1 MKLVID
7 KDLTYYPNDIVYK
20 SMQSMLI
27 YLLQRPDGV
36 LQSQLVRKFKIT
48 VVWIERLEKTGA
60 IRVTS
65 KWIGKDPKKVNRP
78 WIYTVKVWNKRKALN
93 IIQKDVTIHKMISKE
108 SEVADRISR
117 LLDSKEREAGEIDED
132 A

>member
-27 YLLQRPDGV
+27 YLLQRPDGA

-48 VVWIERLEKTGA
+48 VTWIERLEKTGA

-93 IIQKDVTIHKMISKE
+93 IIQKDVAIHKMISKE